1 MHALQSTRTR
11 NKTTRQ
17 ASSRVHVVEAGTQL
31 RPVPR
36 PAVDAQ
42 RQPLFLVRNRAALQ
56 FAAVLQ
62 AGREPHRRVTSR
74 RPLGSGASQLTVPRN
89 AVLAVLRRVTRWRA
103 RARVADALR
112 PVSRAGVLE
121 A

>member
-1 MHALQSTRTR
+1 MHGVSKYKNQKQDYAPR
-11 NKTTRQ
+11 
-17 ASSRVHVVEAGTQL
+17 ASLRVHVVEAGTQL

-42 RQPLFLVRNRAALQ
+42 RQPLFLVRNRAGLR
-56 FAAVLQ
+56 FAVLE

-74 RPLGSGASQLTVPRN
+74 RPLGSAGQLTVPRN
-89 AVLAVLRRVTRWRA
+89 AVLAVLRRVARWRA

-112 PVSRAGVLE
+112 PVRCAGVLE